1 MSVDSQ
7 KDHAGVEPF
16 FPIILLVSAKPA
28 EINTIYQLHIFGV
41 ELQRYSFFFWVI
53 LTCNFHLLHTN
64 PPSAELPSSLQ
75 SGQQRRIQSLSKYL
89 LRELVNESFNWLVC
103 NLQKQ
108 P

>member
-41 ELQRYSFFFWVI
+41 ELQRQGLFFWVK
-53 LTCNFHLLHTN
+53 LTCNFHLHTN

-89 LRELVNESFNWLVC
+89 LRELVNESFN
-103 NLQKQ
+103 
-108 P
+108 